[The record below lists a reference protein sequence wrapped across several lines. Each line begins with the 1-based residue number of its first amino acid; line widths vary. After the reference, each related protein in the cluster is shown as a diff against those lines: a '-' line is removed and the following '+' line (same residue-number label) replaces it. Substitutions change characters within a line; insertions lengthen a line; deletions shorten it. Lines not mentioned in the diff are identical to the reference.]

1 LSTCPAQCAR
11 AREPREPVHRNNLHS
26 LVRGWRTD
34 PKVYAANA
42 ETYINDWKTYWKN
55 VSTDPTF
62 EAGAMPRFPGAKAVE
77 TPATMTYNML
87 IAAFGPGNFKGVICL
102 TPESFLGEDEG
113 AGFGKQFSVMAN
125 SWKETFAYGKQVIDP
140 HFCYTIPGKTLAW
153 KLTAPTGIKGKSTA
167 YPMKEWLSVGYAN
180 RRSVVGEDLKA
191 FLDAAVNTIYK

>member
-1 LSTCPAQCAR
+1 MPAWKADGDELYNR
-11 AREPREPVHRNNLHS
+11 YAP
-26 LVRGWRTD
+26 D

-55 VSTDPTF
+55 VSTDPAF

-102 TPESFLGEDEG
+102 TPGSFMGEDEG
-113 AGFGKQFSVMAN
+113 ANFGRQFSAMAN

-140 HFCYTIPGKTLAW
+140 HFFYTVPDKTLAP
-153 KLTAPTGIKGKSTA
+153 KITAPMRIKGKSTA

-180 RRSVVGEDLKA
+180 RQSVVGEDLKA
-191 FLDAAVNTIYK
+191 FLDAAVNTIY